1 MGRILASSV
10 GTVVAAGAITC
21 DVHVVEIGRQP
32 ADCGVTI
39 VAVVATV
46 YVGWMLARRDYA
58 VMTCTTV
65 SHHLGMV
72 HGESGSP
79 YIRRVAIFTD
89 ITCLYMGDSFSR
101 SFYAVMTAYAVSCD
115 IHVVEIRR

>member
-1 MGRILASSV
+1 MGWILASSI

-46 YVGWMLARRDYA
+46 YVGWMLAGRDYA
-58 VMTCTTV
+58 VMTCTTG
-65 SHHLGMV
+65 SPHLGMV
-72 HGESGSP
+72 HGESGCP
-79 YIRRVAIFTD
+79 DIRRVAIFTD
-89 ITCLYMGDSFSR
+89 TSRPYMGGRSAGSFN
-101 SFYAVMTAYAVSCD
+101 AVVTA
-115 IHVVEIRR
+115 

>member
-46 YVGWMLARRDYA
+46 YVGWMLAGRDYA

-72 HGESGSP
+72 HGESGGP
-79 YIRRVAIFTD
+79 DIRRVAIFTD

-115 IHVVEIRR
+115 IHVVEICR